1 MPVLPWHGAPRL
13 RGAPR
18 RRIFL
23 LFGSSHLDLVS
34 LCICDG
40 GERGGSHA
48 WSGSGM
54 VATGGRG
61 MGNHGGNRREGPP
74 SYSGPGNINM

>member
-40 GERGGSHA
+40 GERGGGEPCME
-48 WSGSGM
+48 WIWD
-54 VATGGRG
+54 GGDRG
-61 MGNHGGNRREGPP
+61 EGD
-74 SYSGPGNINM
+74 G